1 MDTVTTKRTQS
12 TNNDFVALVVQLDM
26 DLNSRYNKAQKGYDK
41 YNKIDHI
48 ETVIVAY
55 SNNKPVGCG
64 CFKPFDEKTV
74 EIKRMFVLPEFR
86 GKGISK
92 IILGNLEEWATE
104 LGYSQS
110 ILETGKGQ
118 PEAIGLYQKMG
129 YSVIENF
136 GQYADMP
143 NSVCFRKDLKQ
154 KY

>member
-1 MDTVTTKRTQS
+1 MDSIFTKRTQS
-12 TNNDFVALVVQLDM
+12 SNNDFVLLVAQLDM
-26 DLNSRYNKAQKGYDK
+26 DLNCRYNKVQKEYDK
-41 YNKIDHI
+41 YNKIDLI
-48 ETVIVAY
+48 EAVIVAY

-92 IILGNLEEWATE
+92 IVLGNLEEWASE
-104 LGYSQS
+104 LGYSKS
-110 ILETGKGQ
+110 VLETGKGQ

-129 YSVIENF
+129 YTVIDNF

-143 NSVCFRKDLKQ
+143 NSVCFRKELKY
-154 KY
+154 K